1 MTGALHI
8 VGLGADGLDGLAPV
22 ARAAVDSSEV
32 LVGGQRHHDLTA
44 GVTADRIAWPSP
56 FDALLDR
63 LAGLAGRRVTVLV
76 TGDPMWFSA
85 GTRIAGAFPDAVVH
99 PHPGAFS
106 LAAARMAWAVE
117 DCTCLSVHGRAVAA
131 IIPALAPGA
140 QLVLLTSGAQ
150 TPDEVAALLC
160 AQGYGASRMTCLSDM
175 GGAAEARVTGT
186 ARDWSGEE
194 IAALNSLAVEC
205 RLDDGARPLP
215 LIPGLPDD
223 AFVHDGTMTKR
234 EVRAITLSRL
244 SPLPGQV
251 LWDLGAGCGSVS
263 VEWMRA
269 ARGAGAVAVEP
280 RADRRSMI
288 AANAQQLG
296 VPGMQIL
303 DGRVPDILSDLPDPD
318 AVFFGGGVSADGVAQ
333 ALDRLPRGGRLVAN
347 AVTLDSEAV
356 LLSTHGEYGGELIR
370 LQVQRAEPVGTKT
383 GWKPHMAVT
392 QWAMVKA

>member
-1 MTGALHI
+1 MTGSLQI
-8 VGLGADGLDGLAPV
+8 VGIGADGLDGLAPS
-22 ARAAVDSSEV
+22 ARAALDSAEV
-32 LVGGQRHHDLTA
+32 LVGGRRHHDLTA
-44 GVTADRIAWPSP
+44 GITADRIAWPSP

-63 LAGLAGRRVTVLV
+63 LAGLSDRRVAVLV

-85 GTRIAGAFPDAVVH
+85 GAQIAAAFPDAVVH

-106 LAAARMAWAVE
+106 LAAARMAWAVD
-117 DCTCLSVHGRAVAA
+117 DCTCLSVHGRALAGV
-131 IIPALAPGA
+131 IPALAPA
-140 QLVLLTSGAQ
+140 ARLLILTSGAE
-150 TPDEVAALLC
+150 TPEEVAALLC

-175 GGAAEARVTGT
+175 GGAAEARVTGS
-186 ARDWSGEE
+186 ARDWSGQV
-194 IAALNSLAVEC
+194 AALNSLAVEC

-215 LIPGLPDD
+215 QIPGLPDD

-269 ARGAGAVAVEP
+269 ARGAQAVAVEP
-280 RADRRSMI
+280 RADRRAMI
-288 AANAQQLG
+288 AANAQTLG
-296 VPGMQIL
+296 VPGMQIR

-356 LLSTHGEYGGELIR
+356 LLSAHAAYGGDLIR

>member
-8 VGLGADGLDGLAPV
+8 VGLGADGLDGLAPA
-22 ARAAVDSSEV
+22 ARAAVDTAEV
-32 LVGGQRHHDLTA
+32 LVGGRRHHDLTA

-63 LAGLAGRRVTVLV
+63 LAGLLDRRVAVLV

-85 GTRIAGAFPDAVVH
+85 GARIAAAFPDAVVH

-106 LAAARMAWAVE
+106 LAAARMGWAVE
-117 DCTCLSVHGRAVAA
+117 VCACLSVHGRAVAA
-131 IIPALAPGA
+131 IIPALAPA
-140 QLVLLTSGAQ
+140 ARLLILTSGAE
-150 TPDEVAALLC
+150 TPDDVAALLC
-160 AQGYGASRMTCLSDM
+160 AQGYGASRMTCLSNM

-186 ARDWSGEE
+186 ARDWSGEV
-194 IAALNSLAVEC
+194 AALNSLAVDC

-215 LIPGLPDD
+215 QIPGLPDD

-251 LWDLGAGCGSVS
+251 LWDLGAGCGSIS

-269 ARGAGAVAVEP
+269 ARGARAVAVEP
-280 RADRRSMI
+280 RADRRAMI

-303 DGRVPDILSDLPDPD
+303 DGQVPDILSGLPDPN
-318 AVFFGGGVSADGVAQ
+318 AVFFGGGVSADGVVQ
-333 ALDRLPRGGRLVAN
+333 ALGRLPRGGRLVAN

-356 LLSTHGEYGGELIR
+356 LLSAHAAYGGDLIR